1 MYYIV
6 YGFFYLVSL
15 LPFPVM
21 HFISSSI
28 AFLMHR
34 IFGYRKAVVM
44 GNIAI
49 AFPKKTLAERN
60 AIAKQFYVN
69 FTDTFMEM
77 IKVLSMNDAEF
88 DKRGHAINFEAIN
101 KIIGDGRNI
110 YLVGGHLFNWEYA
123 NLVLSRHVDIAP
135 VGVYG
140 KIENKAFDKLFL
152 KLRSRFGTR
161 LIESKDFKGLVGE
174 ITKTQYCMFLLADQ
188 NPPPHNAVWMNFFGR
203 PAPFIPGP
211 HKAAIKNSAALVFIN
226 FIKVKRGHYSFN
238 AEIIIDNAADYSVEE
253 LIKKYRDFIEGIVRR
268 QPDNY
273 LWSHRRWKYDF
284 KEFEKKG
291 AVLVAS

>member
-21 HFISSSI
+21 YFISSRI

-34 IFGYRKAVVM
+34 IFKYRKAVVM
-44 GNIAI
+44 NNIAI
-49 AFPKKTLAERN
+49 AFPEKSLAERN
-60 AIAKQFYVN
+60 AIVKQFYIN

-77 IKVLSMNDAEF
+77 VKALSMSDAEF
-88 DKRGHAINFEAIN
+88 DRRGHPVNFEAIN
-101 KIIGDGRNI
+101 KIINDGKNI

-135 VGVYG
+135 IGVYG
-140 KIENKAFDKLFL
+140 KIENKAFDKLFF
-152 KLRSRFGTR
+152 KLRARFGTR

-174 ITKTQYCMFLLADQ
+174 ITKNQYCMFLLADQ
-188 NPPPHNAVWMNFFGR
+188 NPSPHNAVWMNFFGKA
-203 PAPFIPGP
+203 APFITGP

-226 FIKVKRGHYSFN
+226 FIKIKRGHYSFN
-238 AEIIIDNAADYSVEE
+238 AEIIIDNAADYTVEE

-284 KEFEKKG
+284 KEFEKTG
-291 AVLVAS
+291 AVLVKN